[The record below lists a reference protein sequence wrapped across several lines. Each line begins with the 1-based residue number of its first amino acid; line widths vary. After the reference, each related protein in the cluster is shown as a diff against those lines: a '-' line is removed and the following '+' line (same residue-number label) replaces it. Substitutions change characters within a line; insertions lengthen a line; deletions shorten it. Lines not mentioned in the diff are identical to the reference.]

1 MFDDLKALLVEKYP
15 SNIILHI
22 GNNNTVNK
30 PGRIILDKILSIKN
44 FIKKVLP
51 VYKVIILNIT

>member
-1 MFDDLKALLVEKYP
+1 MFDDLKALLVKRYP

-22 GNNNTVNK
+22 GNNNNVNK
-30 PGRIILDKILSIKN
+30 TGRIILDKILSIKN

-51 VYKVIILNIT
+51 VYEVIILNIT